1 MNWRRVRIGAA
12 DTEWHSRFFG
22 FVGSVFPDVDF
33 ALWARRGGWDASYEV
48 FAIAAGDEIVS
59 TIGRTRMRLVV
70 DGEIRIG
77 YQLGAVATR
86 ADCRR
91 RGLARQLMD
100 WVIAELDDPDQ
111 PIILFA
117 NDGVLGFYPRF
128 GFRRVPQ
135 QRFAADVDVAP
146 ASAMAPVCDVAE
158 PDDRAWLEDLCARAR
173 PVGRRFSARDYY
185 PILLWHLTCRP
196 AIAYRFDRLA
206 AAVVASSVGAR
217 LIIHDVLAAAPF
229 DLRTVLARLTRSRMS
244 RLELGF
250 DPEAWWP
257 DAQASTAAD
266 DDAPLFVRGLPGLR
280 APLRFPDLAQ
290 T

>member
-1 MNWRRVRIGAA
+1 MTWRRLRIGAA
-12 DTEWHSRFFG
+12 DAEWHDRFFR
-22 FVGSVFPDVDF
+22 FVASVFHDVDF
-33 ALWARRGGWDASYEV
+33 ALWARRGGWDASYQV
-48 FAIAAGDEIVS
+48 FAIATGDEIVS

-70 DGEIRIG
+70 DGKIRVG

-86 ADCRR
+86 ADFRR
-91 RGLARQLMD
+91 GGLARQLID

-117 NDGVLGFYPRF
+117 NQGVLGFYPRF

-135 QRFAADVDVAP
+135 QRFTADVEVEP
-146 ASAMAPVCDVAE
+146 ASAAAPVCDVAE
-158 PDDRAWLEDLCARAR
+158 PGDRAWLADLCARAL
-173 PVGRRFSARDYY
+173 PLGRRFSARDYY
-185 PILLWHLTCRP
+185 PILLWHLTCR
-196 AIAYRFDRLA
+196 AALTFRFDGLD
-206 AAVVASSVGAR
+206 AAVVASSAGAR

-229 DLRTVLARLTRSRMS
+229 DLQTVLALLTRSRMT
-244 RLELGF
+244 RLEFGF

-257 DAQASTAAD
+257 DAQACAAAD
-266 DDAPLFVRGLPGLR
+266 EDAPLFVRGLPRLH